1 MGGDNVDVP
10 ARLKQLMDERNM
22 NVYAVAQASGVSW
35 QTVKNIFTLTSN
47 PSVGT
52 LQKICRGLGVTMSQ
66 FFATEE
72 DGNIIT
78 LTAEQQHLLNRWDTL
93 SEEEKRLYSELLD
106 VLSKKGAK

>member
-1 MGGDNVDVP
+1 MDVP
-10 ARLKQLMDERNM
+10 TRLKKLMEEREM
-22 NVYAVAQASGVSW
+22 NVYAVAQASGLSW

-78 LTAEQQHLLNRWDTL
+78 LTAEQQHVIDRWNAMPAD
-93 SEEEKRLYSELLD
+93 KQRVFGELLD
-106 VLSKKGAK
+106 MLSNENKK

>member
-1 MGGDNVDVP
+1 MDVP
-10 ARLKQLMDERNM
+10 ARLKQLMEERGM
-22 NVYAVAQASGVSW
+22 NVYALAQASDVSW

-52 LQKICRGLGVTMSQ
+52 LQKICRGLGVTLSQ

-78 LTAEQQHLLNRWDTL
+78 ITYEQQNVIDSLNFMP
-93 SEEEKRLYSELLD
+93 
-106 VLSKKGAK
+106 